1 MTVFS
6 FYLFDRTG
14 TCLFYNDWKRSVQPQ
29 DLTDDQKNMFGMLFA
44 LRNFSIKLSPD
55 CNKPDKGTPTYF
67 VTDVYALHYF
77 ETLSGL
83 RFVLTTS
90 NDFKGV
96 DVANS
101 LQEIYDSIYVELIAK
116 NPLYVRGSAI
126 KSQLFK
132 ARLDAFVRALPC
144 F

>member
-1 MTVFS
+1 MTVYS

-14 TCLFYNDWKRSVQPQ
+14 TCLCYHEWHRPKKVDDSS
-29 DLTDDQKNMFGMLFA
+29 DDQKNMFGMLFA
-44 LRNFSIKLSPD
+44 LRNFSMKLSP
-55 CNKPDKGTPTYF
+55 NPDAGTPRVF

-90 NDFKGV
+90 SDFRAVNITKHL
-96 DVANS
+96 A
-101 LQEIYDSIYVELIAK
+101 EIYSEVYVQYVVK
-116 NPLYVRGSAI
+116 NPLYVRGTQI
-126 KSQLFK
+126 KSDLFTTK
-132 ARLDAFVRALPC
+132 LDAYVRNLPC